1 MFLLP
6 QIYRCLFNS
15 IQRGADHVA
24 SCLNANMTCHGQCF
38 LAVLSGSSHDER
50 GSRDWPG
57 RRSVAWR
64 PGLMIVA
71 RSHYNFN
78 PFLNL
83 ASEPFGPPWPL
94 AVGTVGSGFSMRILC
109 TRYHVC
115 HDVDSLVRCFR
126 SSES

>member
-1 MFLLP
+1 M
-6 QIYRCLFNS
+6 N
-15 IQRGADHVA
+15 VA
-24 SCLNANMTCHGQCF
+24 A
-38 LAVLSGSSHDER
+38 
-50 GSRDWPG
+50 SRVWPG

-94 AVGTVGSGFSMRILC
+94 AVGTVGSGFSGHENSVHEVSRLP
-109 TRYHVC
+109 RRGQPGP
-115 HDVDSLVRCFR
+115 LF
-126 SSES
+126 